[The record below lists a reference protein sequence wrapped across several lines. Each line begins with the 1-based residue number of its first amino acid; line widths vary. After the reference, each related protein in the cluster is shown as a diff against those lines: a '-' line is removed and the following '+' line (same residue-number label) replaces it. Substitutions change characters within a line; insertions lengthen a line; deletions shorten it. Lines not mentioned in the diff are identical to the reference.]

1 MAGAFAAY
9 FGNPLKKKIVDDIIK
24 VVRLDETEE
33 ETEDFLSGITFVITG
48 SLDHYENRDALKEEI
63 EKAGGRVSGSVSV
76 KTGYLIN
83 NDLQS
88 GTGKNKKA
96 KELNIPIIDEET
108 IKRWLE
114 TGEIEN
120 A

>member
-1 MAGAFAAY
+1 M
-9 FGNPLKKKIVDDIIK
+9 
-24 VVRLDETEE
+24 
-33 ETEDFLSGITFVITG
+33 
-48 SLDHYENRDALKEEI
+48 
-63 EKAGGRVSGSVSV
+63 SGSVST